1 MTKQKPKQTSAGI
14 VITDG
19 DHMLLGH
26 VTNAHHWDL
35 PKGRMD
41 PGETALQAAVR
52 ECAEETGLQVPAPEL
67 HVLGMYD
74 YTPKKDLWLFCW
86 PQIHMPDVTQLKCK
100 SMFTGDKG
108 VQPELDAFK
117 LVAWSDLNSYC
128 APHMFRV
135 LTICEKKV
143 KQIVQSHA
151 K

>member
-19 DHMLLGH
+19 HQVLLGH

-41 PGETALQAAVR
+41 AGETALEAAVR
-52 ECAEETGLQVPAPEL
+52 ECAEETGLQVDLDQL
-67 HVLGMYD
+67 HALGMHD

-86 PQIHMPDVTQLKCK
+86 PQIHMPDVTKLACK
-100 SMFTGDKG
+100 SMFTGSRG
-108 VQPELDAFK
+108 TQPELDAFK
-117 LVAWSDLNSYC
+117 LVSWSDLNSYC

-135 LTICEKKV
+135 LTQVQQKV
-143 KQIVQSHA
+143 QQIVQSHA